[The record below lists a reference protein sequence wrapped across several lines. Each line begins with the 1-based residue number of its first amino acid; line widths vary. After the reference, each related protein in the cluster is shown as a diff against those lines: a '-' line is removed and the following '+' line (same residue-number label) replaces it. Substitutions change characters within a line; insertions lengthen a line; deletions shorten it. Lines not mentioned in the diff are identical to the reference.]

1 MVVAL
6 AITVS
11 LVSKSCHGLALRT
24 HDGVAQSRGQ
34 APEYVHQWARGLDI
48 GMLAYGSPTSPVT
61 VLVLHDYQCP
71 FCRVFSETLDSVISL
86 VPGAARVMLI
96 DYPLDYH
103 PFSTTAAHAAACA
116 HELDVLPAWV
126 DAAYRNQ
133 DSLGLKSWSGIAEE
147 IGVADPVTFDQCV
160 DSKPASHRI
169 QRSLE
174 FGEAIGAEETPT
186 VVINGWRYHEPPS
199 PALLVAVIESTT
211 RMGDGALFSQEG
223 HVSLRLDS
231 LPLGRR
237 LGIHE
242 ELRIGGEM
250 DDLPLATVGQVLV
263 GKEMSLVVSQ
273 PALFQVLIFDSLGQ
287 LSATLGHRGDG
298 PGEFQDIFSIGT
310 LGDTL
315 YVTDRGR
322 RTVTYFM
329 DGQVL
334 GSRRWIADIAP
345 RFAGN
350 SGLRLFSNVPEVIVG
365 ENRALVRPNLAMSA
379 PETESEVSV
388 HVPIWLVNG
397 ESQVLDTP
405 VWDDMSRVVISV
417 RYRGAVFQA
426 VAPLQLEPF
435 TRLSPGG
442 NGAVTVSYPSGRL
455 TLTGIEPLGDTVFVR
470 ELEPAHIPLSASWI
484 RRAVLDMLVFPEV
497 PEGEEEPIRLA
508 FEKKFRRSGFLPEY
522 LPPVTA
528 LFVGQDGSIWL
539 RREETEGEM
548 IDYSVLWRDG
558 TPRGTIAIPALQ
570 RVVAARDGLMVA
582 VEVNELGIPT
592 LVRYRVQH

>member
-1 MVVAL
+1 MVIAL
-6 AITVS
+6 AITVN
-11 LVSKSCHGLALRT
+11 LVSKSCHGVALRT
-24 HDGVAQSRGQ
+24 HDVAQSRKQ
-34 APEYVHQWARGLDI
+34 APEYVHQWTRGLDI
-48 GMLAYGSPTSPVT
+48 GMLADGSPTSPVT
-61 VLVLHDYQCP
+61 ILVLHDYQCP
-71 FCRVFSETLDSVISL
+71 FCRVFSETLDSAISL
-86 VPGAARVMLI
+86 VPGAARVVLI

-116 HELDVLPAWV
+116 HELGVLSAWV

-147 IGVADPVTFDQCV
+147 IGVADPVIFDQCV
-160 DSKPASHRI
+160 DSKPAAHRI
-169 QRSLE
+169 QQSLE
-174 FGEAIGAEETPT
+174 FGEAIGAVGTPT

-199 PALLVAVIESTT
+199 PELLVAVIESTT
-211 RMGDGALFSQEG
+211 RMRDGALFSQEG

-242 ELRIGGEM
+242 ELRIGGEIG
-250 DDLPLATVGQVLV
+250 DQPLSTVGQVLV
-263 GKEMSLVVSQ
+263 GKDMSLVVSQ
-273 PALFQVLIFDSLGQ
+273 PFLFQVLIFDSLGQ
-287 LSATLGHRGDG
+287 MSATLGRRGNG
-298 PGEFQDIFSIGT
+298 PGEFQDVFSIGT

-345 RFAGN
+345 GFAGN
-350 SGLRLFSNVPEVIVG
+350 SGLRLYSNVPEVIVG

-379 PETESEVSV
+379 PETEREVSV

-397 ESQVLDTP
+397 ESQVVGTP
-405 VWDDMSRVVISV
+405 VWDDMSRVGMSV

-426 VAPLQLEPF
+426 VAPLQPEPF

-470 ELEPAHIPLSASWI
+470 ELEPAHIPLSASRI
-484 RRAVLDMLVFPEV
+484 RRAVLDMSIFPEFS
-497 PEGEEEPIRLA
+497 EAEEEPIRLA

-522 LPPVTA
+522 LPPVTD

-539 RREETEGEM
+539 RREETESEM
-548 IDYSVLWRDG
+548 IDYSVLWRNG
-558 TPRGTIAIPALQ
+558 APRGTIAIPALQ

-582 VEVNELGIPT
+582 VEVDELGIPT